1 MAPASISVH
10 HRVADDLRT
19 FRAPQAAE
27 PTVPTAS
34 VDLEAGSKPCWS
46 PSTRD
51 KLCTVTA
58 YLWFGFCT
66 GYVADQFSDQDF
78 SAILTL
84 SAAVQCFGL
93 LLLVYKVRVTKTV
106 MGLSRQSLQMYVLFF
121 VFRLSS
127 SLFKNGYI
135 PVDRSGDWVYQ
146 TMDIM
151 SLMMCLQLLYCIMV
165 THKSSYQ
172 EQLDTVEMW
181 RAIPACVLLAI
192 FVHGDLNDSPVFDI
206 IWTVSLNLDT
216 VALIPQLWMV
226 YKAADQADALTPHY
240 VAAIVVSRLFAFW
253 FWFYGFSE
261 IAPTRGGF
269 NTAGWL
275 IIGSHTFQ
283 MLVASDF
290 MLQYFRKACLFTN
303 VLDEK

>member
-1 MAPASISVH
+1 MVH
-10 HRVADDLRT
+10 QRVPDDLRT
-19 FRAPQAAE
+19 FRGTTLVSAPLQS
-27 PTVPTAS
+27 T
-34 VDLEAGSKPCWS
+34 DLESGGKPCCN

-51 KLCTVTA
+51 RVCTVVA

-93 LLLVYKVRVTKTV
+93 ILLVYKVRTTKTV
-106 MGLSRQSLQMYVLFF
+106 QGLSRRSLEMYLLFF
-121 VFRLSS
+121 FFRLSS

-146 TMDIM
+146 LLDIV
-151 SLMMCLQLLYCIMV
+151 SLVMCLQLMYCILV
-165 THKSSYQ
+165 THRSSYQ
-172 EQLDTVEMW
+172 EQIDTVEMW
-181 RAIPACVLLAI
+181 RAVPACVLLAT
-192 FVHGDLNDSPVFDI
+192 FVHGDLNDSPFFDI
-206 IWTVSLNLDT
+206 VWTVSLNLDAL
-216 VALIPQLWMV
+216 ALIPQLWMV
-226 YKAADQADALTPHY
+226 YKMGDKIDALTPHY
-240 VAAIVVSRLFAFW
+240 VCSVVVSRLFAFW
-253 FWFYGFSE
+253 FWFYGFPE
-261 IAPTRGGF
+261 IAPLKGGF

-283 MLVASDF
+283 LLVASDF
-290 MLQYFRKACLFTN
+290 MLQYIRKVLVATSA